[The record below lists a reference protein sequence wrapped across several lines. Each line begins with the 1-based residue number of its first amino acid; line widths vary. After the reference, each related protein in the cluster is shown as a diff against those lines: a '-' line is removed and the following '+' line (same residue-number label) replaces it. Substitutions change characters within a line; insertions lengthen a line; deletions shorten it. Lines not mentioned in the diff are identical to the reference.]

1 MGITH
6 TICYNKLVRRIYKGL
21 PLPWHV
27 KQRLKEIYLRRPGAW
42 KANNKHLFRLAGN
55 REALVQIVAGARQ
68 FDPAQPWVLVIDSGI
83 PLPHENSRHV
93 RMSAL
98 FGLLREMSFR
108 ATFISDSDTCPPLD
122 QQLLEQQGVTVI
134 KGFHAAR
141 HHLAEAG
148 GKYHFVLMLRP
159 EVAFKYLP
167 HVRAHALYSKVIY
180 DTTGLRWVEPDRE
193 IQVSAN
199 HDNYCN
205 HGLSDVISPDGHV
218 ELFNVAC
225 VDLILTATEEEKS
238 HLLSTEP
245 NIKVAV
251 LPHVFDVFPPRI
263 HFAQPRTDV

>member
-6 TICYNKLVRRIYKGL
+6 TVWYNKLVRRIYKGL

-42 KANNKHLFRLAGN
+42 KANNKDLFRLVGS

-68 FDPAQPWVLVIDSGI
+68 FDPTQPWVLVIDSGI
-83 PLPHENSRHV
+83 PLPDENSSHV

-98 FGLLREMSFR
+98 FRLLREMSFR
-108 ATFISDSDTCPPLD
+108 ATFVSDSGACPHLD
-122 QQLLEQQGVTVI
+122 PQLLEQQGVTVVN
-134 KGFHAAR
+134 GFGEAR

-167 HVRAHALYSKVIY
+167 HVRAYALHSKVIY
-180 DTTGLRWVEPDRE
+180 DTTGLRWVESDGE

-199 HDNYCN
+199 HDNCRN
-205 HGLSDVISPDGHV
+205 HDVSDVVSSDRRIEV
-218 ELFNVAC
+218 FNAAC
-225 VDLILTATEEEKS
+225 ADLVLTATDEEKN
-238 HLLSTEP
+238 HLLSEES
-245 NIKVAV
+245 NIEIAV
-251 LPHVFDVFPPRI
+251 LPPVHEIFPPRI
-263 HFAQPRTDV
+263 PFAQPRADV